1 MGHPGV
7 YPKLRSPSTL
17 MPTVSSTYPLSTNL
31 LVNKK
36 KSLSQTT
43 RDVCPRKTSKRWW
56 LMPRNSRL
64 RMKNS
69 RIKLLKMIRRPS
81 WTNAMK
87 LLLGLMPIKPLR
99 RMNTKIN
106 KRRLKVSAT
115 PSSLS
120 CTKPLEVPLGVC
132 LEVCQVLVDPGVCL
146 VQEDPEPEVDPP
158 SKKSTKKLTNFK
170 TDFPPFFVS
179 PDHQI

>member
-1 MGHPGV
+1 MG
-7 YPKLRSPSTL
+7 
-17 MPTVSSTYPLSTNL
+17 
-31 LVNKK
+31 
-36 KSLSQTT
+36 
-43 RDVCPRKTSKRWW
+43 
-56 LMPRNSRL
+56 

-69 RIKLLKMIRRPS
+69 RIKLLKMIRKPS
-81 WTNAMK
+81 WTNVMK

-120 CTKPLEVPLGVC
+120 CTKPLVAPLGVC
-132 LEVCQVLVDPGVCL
+132 LEVCQVLVDPGVCP

-170 TDFPPFFVS
+170 TDFPAIFRFPRS
-179 PDHQI
+179 SNLRKKAL